1 MPVTHRPVQR
11 VESTTSEYFTKST
24 RAISTTPPWHQQF
37 IDIFDPHKPEHSL
50 KNNNIGDD
58 NDMQVWAEVL
68 SAYSTNDMLIFI
80 SIKHFPCLEVAHLKP
95 ESSKIPPAS
104 FDSKFRLFM
113 SQWTQKWKINQKT
126 LSKQEQQYQSK
137 PRPQL
142 QTTLNVNVLL

>member
-80 SIKHFPCLEVAHLKP
+80 SLKHFPCLEVAHLKP
-95 ESSKIPPAS
+95 WKVVKYRRPPLTQNSAFLCPNEHRNEKLTKKPSPSRNSNIRAS
-104 FDSKFRLFM
+104 HVHNSRL
-113 SQWTQKWKINQKT
+113 
-126 LSKQEQQYQSK
+126 L
-137 PRPQL
+137 
-142 QTTLNVNVLL
+142 